1 MDIDIM
7 IGIIMMFLIGGF
19 LGTGIVAL
27 VMTEMISRA
36 NEIGGTTNTFQDF
49 AVGDIEI
56 IQEKDYTLYM

>member
-1 MDIDIM
+1 MDIVLV
-7 IGIIMMFLIGGF
+7 IGIVMIFMLGGF

-27 VMTEMISRA
+27 VMAEMISRA

-49 AVGDIEI
+49 ASGDIEI